1 MCLLILF
8 IYLFLIFVN
17 FQIADRKS
25 LTGYPTLL
33 AHHQSMELLYPMH
46 ILQSSL
52 TKIPQNEL
60 NLFTK
65 ANPFPSDYHMINLKT
80 LNENRDDSKYSP
92 SKNVALILRR
102 FAYDCDDN
110 YDQSFHSEQVKSNID
125 L

>member
-110 YDQSFHSEQVKSNID
+110 YDQSFHSILLEYAETM
-125 L
+125 

>member
-1 MCLLILF
+1 
-8 IYLFLIFVN
+8 
-17 FQIADRKS
+17 
-25 LTGYPTLL
+25 
-33 AHHQSMELLYPMH
+33 MELLYPMH

>member
-1 MCLLILF
+1 
-8 IYLFLIFVN
+8 
-17 FQIADRKS
+17 
-25 LTGYPTLL
+25 
-33 AHHQSMELLYPMH
+33 MELLYPMH

-110 YDQSFHSEQVKSNID
+110 YDQSFHFEQVKSNID